1 MNSLVLTCLLTMKN
15 RTLAFRSYTPN
26 DENLKQHVNI
36 ATPDDVGETVE
47 SETKSYTKDVLAE
60 AAVKEKEEVVRIH
73 WIY

>member
-1 MNSLVLTCLLTMKN
+1 MKN